1 MTDQILSR
9 TNKVINLNLMSVII
23 NHVNKYVG
31 NKDL

>member
-9 TNKVINLNLMSVII
+9 TNKVINRNLMSVII